1 MTKQIAGYHLLF
13 LLVSSSLISTLAYPN
28 SQPPPEY
35 KNIHT
40 SPAHQVPSRSERK
53 FAEKSNVLKKVPTDL
68 DDIQSNDISQG
79 SAVGGGFSWSNL
91 LGAIMQMIF
100 NPGGINTGPPKSDN
114 LDDGPVMPT
123 SPWANLLSVALKILT
138 AILGGGAAA
147 QGDGFDKID
156 NGASPLQGVLAAI
169 VSTLV
174 GGRDPQ
180 QVSMMAKQ
188 AGEFI
193 NIVVNLLDAL
203 KTSFSHR
210 SMAARN
216 IGRKDSISDA
226 AVAGLTMAKGYV
238 RSLGTEEDSCMAKYI
253 CQANSECSRDVGQS
267 SLFCNIGS
275 YAASFMLDKSG
286 GKTVF
291 DLLYEAGRRG
301 RSGDNC
307 KMGYLQCNEVY

>member
-156 NGASPLQGVLAAI
+156 NGASPLQ
-169 VSTLV
+169 
-174 GGRDPQ
+174 
-180 QVSMMAKQ
+180 
-188 AGEFI
+188 FI